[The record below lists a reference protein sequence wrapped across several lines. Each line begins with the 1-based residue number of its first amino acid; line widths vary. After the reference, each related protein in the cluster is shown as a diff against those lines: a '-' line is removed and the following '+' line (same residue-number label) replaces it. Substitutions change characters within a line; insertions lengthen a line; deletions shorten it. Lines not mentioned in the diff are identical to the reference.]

1 MAASPPPLEAEMA
14 DYSTFETRIP
24 VRPDDIDMNQHV
36 HNSKYFDYVLAAR
49 YDQMA
54 RCYRVSMEDFLD
66 RGFSWVV
73 RASYMEHKRPLRIGD
88 EAIVKTNV
96 EKIQSRSVKVAFLI
110 EKASDNKAVAQGW
123 LDYVMVD
130 ATTGRP
136 KTIPEDLIEAYSI

>member
-1 MAASPPPLEAEMA
+1 MPDFSR
-14 DYSTFETRIP
+14 FETRIP

-54 RCYRVSMEDFLD
+54 RCYRLSMEKFLD

-73 RASYMEHKRPLRIGD
+73 RSSYMEHKRPLRIGD
-88 EAIVKTNV
+88 AAIVQTQV
-96 EKIQSRSVKVAFLI
+96 EEIHLRSVRVAFEI
-110 EKASDNKAVAQGW
+110 AKESDNKTVARGW

-130 ATTGRP
+130 ADSGRP
-136 KTIPEDLIEAYSI
+136 KTIPEDIVEAYSI